1 MKHTLKVGAVGIVAG
16 KPFILIFE
24 KSVIFIKVQFPFS
37 IFRTLFEL
45 YADTVSLVGDAGF
58 PGVDGYAPVTKGA
71 IFSIN
76 SNTNGIKQKEIIN
89 ETKVYLLVLLL

>member
-1 MKHTLKVGAVGIVAG
+1 MIFYD
-16 KPFILIFE
+16 PFF
-24 KSVIFIKVQFPFS
+24 KSRTKNLSPLPVPENGPIKINIIISNINAITAKAIIP
-37 IFRTLFEL
+37 T
-45 YADTVSLVGDAGF
+45 
-58 PGVDGYAPVTKGA
+58 TKGA